1 VPKNNSHQPINTV
14 TPLIKWAGGKRALLH
29 EIHGLAPKKYTN
41 YFEPFLGGGAVF
53 FSVSRDIPRFAS
65 DFNSELISM
74 YEVVRDFPHELIESL
89 QGLDSDKESFYEI
102 RSRDRDPNFLQ
113 TVPPV
118 SRAARFIYLNK
129 TCFNGM
135 HRLNSRGQF
144 NVPYAG
150 RTTDSYRNK
159 ELILN
164 ASALLNEISRDSGER
179 LVTLES
185 GSFDEF
191 LTRAKPGEGSWVY
204 LDPPYAPISETSSFV
219 SYERNAFGEK
229 EHRAVF
235 EAMTD
240 IDSEGGKVLL
250 SNSDADLVKS
260 LIEEYRPRFRQLN
273 VKEIDVRRSISAKA
287 SSRVIVK
294 ELLIYNYTAGD

>member
-1 VPKNNSHQPINTV
+1 
-14 TPLIKWAGGKRALLH
+14 
-29 EIHGLAPKKYTN
+29 
-41 YFEPFLGGGAVF
+41 
-53 FSVSRDIPRFAS
+53 
-65 DFNSELISM
+65 M